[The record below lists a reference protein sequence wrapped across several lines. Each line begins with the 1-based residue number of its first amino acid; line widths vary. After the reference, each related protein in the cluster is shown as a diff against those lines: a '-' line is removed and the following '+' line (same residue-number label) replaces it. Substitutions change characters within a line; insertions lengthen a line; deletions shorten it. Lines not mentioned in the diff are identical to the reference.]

1 MSDYQKYI
9 GQNLYVPAFMT
20 IYFYDSPGVGA
31 KEINH
36 LTSQDPNQAI
46 SKIVDIK
53 GKYRPLGEDE
63 IMIGLEDQNG
73 TSWTR
78 YTPGKMFIN
87 GGAPLTF
94 SQDDTT
100 ALIAPSKAE
109 FQHSVNPLAYAANAI
124 GDMLGQYKVPV
135 MIGAALL
142 IISKF
147 VKRK

>member
-20 IYFYDSPGVGA
+20 LYLYDSPGVGS

-53 GKYRPLGEDE
+53 GKYRPLGSDE

-73 TSWTR
+73 TSWVA

-87 GGAPLTF
+87 GGAPLVF
-94 SQDDTT
+94 SNDDVT
-100 ALIAPSKAE
+100 ALIAPSKTD
-109 FQHSVNPLAYAANAI
+109 FMHSANPLSYAASAI
-124 GDMLGQYKVPV
+124 SDALGQYKVPV
-135 MIGAALL
+135 IIGVTLL
-142 IISKF
+142 VLSNV